1 MKFLR
6 KLISIIVAVLM
17 IISLGI
23 AFNIVRSQQMSMQP
37 EGSLVVVANTIGTW
51 QDNFNPWNSPYSSY
65 DGEWFI
71 YEPLALIDYG
81 TSQIIP
87 WLATNWTFTNTTT
100 YVNDKPAPT
109 FGIVLW
115 LRHGVYFTDGTP
127 FNATAVWYTFALEQA
142 YPQLGYTA
150 NDIANMTIINPYEIE
165 IV

>member
-1 MKFLR
+1 MSFVLPR
-6 KLISIIVAVLM
+6 KSRTTAINYL
-17 IISLGI
+17 
-23 AFNIVRSQQMSMQP
+23 N
-37 EGSLVVVANTIGTW
+37 
-51 QDNFNPWNSPYSSY
+51 
-65 DGEWFI
+65 GE
-71 YEPLALIDYG
+71 
-81 TSQIIP
+81 TIP

-165 IV
+165 IVFYPWVTRFIIYTVLEQWIVDPAQWGKLFPIQQLPMVHI